1 MFSNSAIAFVIETF
15 GDLWLELMLF
25 TVAVLCYAVFGDGIG
40 SVVPL
45 GFASSNINDEGREGT
60 STPHLTRAAAS
71 TPPLTRPAAE
81 PHLGETS
88 QIKQPP
94 KQRAA
99 PKVEGEKNGS
109 SQPMSMQAAINTI
122 RVKGQAKDLR
132 GAIGVFKKLKASG
145 APLNAQVHN
154 CLIDAYLQCEDL
166 SGALAHF
173 QDVAHCGIADSVSYN
188 TILNALL
195 KKGYT
200 EQAQQLLR
208 EMAARGVPA
217 SRVTFHELLHAKV
230 VAGDAKSSWKLIDA
244 MRAADLN
251 PDSVTCSILV
261 KILQRGAS
269 ASSIERVMKLV
280 AEVGGPVDE
289 VLLSSVVEAC
299 VRMKRLDLLSEVMHH
314 FEREGHALQLT
325 SPSYGSLIKAYGQAR
340 DVDRVWGLW
349 REMGE
354 RGIKATSVTMGCMVA
369 ALVTNG
375 CVEDAWDLIQLVQEN
390 ETMQP
395 TLNTIIY
402 STVLKG
408 FSQLRQVDRVFV
420 VYAEMSKFNIACNV
434 ISYNTMIDDCA
445 RCGAMDRVPK
455 LLEDMRVTNIEAD
468 LVTYSILVKGYSLAG
483 EINHA
488 FKILEEMKTTKQLK
502 PDEIMC
508 NSLLEGCAREHR
520 VDLALNLLDQMKTF
534 GIAPS
539 NCTLSIMVKLLGR
552 SQRLDE
558 AFKVVSELSIHHGFR
573 PNIQVYTCL
582 IQACLHNRRLDKA
595 MEVKATLDA
604 EPSCHP
610 DEKACSVLLKGCLD
624 AGSLQQALKVVHSA
638 YALQNADKKAHAP
651 GVEGHLLSELCTRLS
666 SGTTAQQDAGKSLAA
681 DLKLHRG
688 VDVASLPKYQKSVAG
703 KGGPRAGGKATMSCS
718 RVSRRV

>member
-1 MFSNSAIAFVIETF
+1 MFSNSVIAFAIETF

-25 TVAVLCYAVFGDGIG
+25 TVAVLCYAVFGEGIG

-45 GFASSNINDEGREGT
+45 GFESSNVGDEGREGT
-60 STPHLTRAAAS
+60 STR
-71 TPPLTRPAAE
+71 PLTQPAAE
-81 PHLGETS
+81 PHRGETS
-88 QIKQPP
+88 QTKQPQ
-94 KQRAA
+94 KQMAA
-99 PKVEGEKNGS
+99 PKVEAEKNGN
-109 SQPMSMQAAINTI
+109 SQTMSVQAAINTI
-122 RVKGQAKDLR
+122 RLKGQAKDLR
-132 GAIGVFKKLKASG
+132 SAIGVFKKLKSSG
-145 APLNAQVHN
+145 AALNVQVHN

-173 QDVAHCGIADSVSYN
+173 QDIARCGIADSVSYN
-188 TILNALL
+188 TILNILL

-208 EMAARGVPA
+208 EMATRGVPA

-230 VAGDAKSSWKLIDA
+230 VAGDEKSSWKLIDA
-244 MRAADLN
+244 MCAADLN

-299 VRMKRLDLLSEVMHH
+299 VRMKRLDLLSEVMQH
-314 FEREGHALQLT
+314 FEREGHGLQLT
-325 SPSYGSLIKAYGQAR
+325 APSYGSLIKAYGQAH

-354 RGIKATSVTMGCMVA
+354 RGIKATSVTMGCMIG

-375 CVEDAWDLIQLVQEN
+375 CVEDAWDLTQLVQEN
-390 ETMQP
+390 EEMRP

-408 FSQLRQVDRVFV
+408 FSQLRQIDRVFV
-420 VYAEMSKFNIACNV
+420 VYAEMSKLNIACNV
-434 ISYNTMIDDCA
+434 ISYNTMIDACA

-455 LLEDMRVTNIEAD
+455 LLEDMRKSNIEAD

-520 VDLALNLLDQMKTF
+520 VDLALNLLDQMKTL

-539 NCTLSIMVKLLGR
+539 NCTLSILVKLLGR

-558 AFKVVSELSIHHGFR
+558 AFKVVSELSVHHGFR

-595 MEVKATLDA
+595 MEIKTVMDA
-604 EPSCHP
+604 EPSCYP

-624 AGSLQQALKVVHSA
+624 AGALQQALKVAQSA
-638 YALQNADKKAHAP
+638 YALQNTDKKARAP

-666 SGTTAQQDAGKSLAA
+666 AGTAAQQDAGKSLAA
-681 DLKLHRG
+681 DLKLRHG
-688 VDVASLPKYQKSVAG
+688 LDVASLPKYQKAVAG
-703 KGGPRAGGKATMSCS
+703 KGGPRAGVKATKSCS
-718 RVSRRV
+718 RLSRQN